1 MATTTPNTNP
11 STSAGQTSPDL
22 RRYRPGEY
30 LQELGS
36 NIAGLG
42 RRAVDA
48 VRERHVRNNG
58 VESAQ
63 SDANRVINEEF
74 LGLPADIALLE
85 TYGSAK
91 IGNHTYDEDGDAI
104 DYVAELARLTKAE
117 TGDHYTKKEWESA
130 ARKVIREKF
139 AYVDEDNAA
148 IKLEAHA
155 RAELLRAVSNFNELI
170 MPGSDEEMNDFIV
183 KLDHYLDNNNT
194 ATDSETDS
202 KVSMRA
208 RVVGATSSYWLR
220 GREKVG
226 LGPETARGRKVAAAL
241 GVIALGGIAAW
252 GIYKTMKGIGG
263 GNMPSF
269 MQGMDQDGF
278 SDLVDARA
286 DAKVEAAKSQ
296 AIQEFMDKHGISNE
310 DLSKLAMLDGEGPQS
325 TSPDTLLSSVSDAQL
340 QEKFG
345 EAHKIGSGEGWFST
359 FNQLGITDADDQR
372 ALLADKDLMQA
383 LEKDGYAYRA
393 PELGGWGLNMTPD
406 HQIDGDALRTILD
419 HAHENGIDLDLSGL
433 EIDVS
438 ATDSSQVSQQA
449 APVESTS
456 NDSTTVVDAPAAE
469 SEALPTNNQPQ
480 NIQDTVWYQSTLDSL
495 GASTSDSAVQAAPID
510 ANKNFVELP
519 FTTETAMQSIK
530 SGHIEGLNRL
540 EAPIARDLALQIKD
554 AVYTGSDQSVVTY
567 DMFKGRWIFH
577 EAPKGATMPS
587 GIVAK
592 MSDYFE
598 NYRWLKLS

>member
-1 MATTTPNTNP
+1 M
-11 STSAGQTSPDL
+11 
-22 RRYRPGEY
+22 
-30 LQELGS
+30 
-36 NIAGLG
+36 
-42 RRAVDA
+42 
-48 VRERHVRNNG
+48 
-58 VESAQ
+58 
-63 SDANRVINEEF
+63 INEEF

-278 SDLVDARA
+278 NDLVDARA

-419 HAHENGIDLDLSGL
+419 HAHENGIDLDVSGL
-433 EIDVS
+433 EIDAS
-438 ATDSSQVSQQA
+438 GTDNGQASQQA
-449 APVESTS
+449 PIESTS
-456 NDSTTVVDAPAAE
+456 TNGATEVDAPTAE

-495 GASTSDSAVQAAPID
+495 GVSTSDSAEQAPID
-510 ANKNFVELP
+510 AHKNFVELP
-519 FTTETAMQSIK
+519 FTTETAVQSIK

-554 AVYTGSDQSVVTY
+554 AVYTGSDQSIVTY
-567 DMFKGRWIFH
+567 DAFKGRWIFH
-577 EAPKGATMPS
+577 EAPSGATMPGS
-587 GIVAK
+587 IVTK